1 MNIKSCQSNL
11 RTLLDNLGNFMKLQK
26 MQFEVGY
33 IKVVT
38 KRGKN
43 LSCVF
48 CPCMV
53 HPTGRS
59 LKWNLF
65 EERFTIDWF
74 LLFIGT
80 IVEIQ

>member
-53 HPTGRS
+53 HPSGRS
-59 LKWNLF
+59 LKIEMKL
-65 EERFTIDWF
+65 
-74 LLFIGT
+74 
-80 IVEIQ
+80 V